1 MQMSGWI
8 HFRGFPKS
16 ECLQRYNK
24 IHGQVPHLQS
34 DNRTA
39 AGWVLSPEW
48 QAAGRSQ
55 QK

>member
-1 MQMSGWI
+1 MPGWI
-8 HFRGFPKS
+8 QFRGFPES
-16 ECLQRYNK
+16 GYPQRCNK
-24 IHGQVPHLQS
+24 IHGQVRHLQS